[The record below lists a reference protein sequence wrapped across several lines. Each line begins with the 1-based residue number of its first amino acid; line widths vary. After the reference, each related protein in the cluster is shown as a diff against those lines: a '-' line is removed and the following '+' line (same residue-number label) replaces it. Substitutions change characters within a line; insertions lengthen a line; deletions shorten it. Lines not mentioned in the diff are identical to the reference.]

1 MIQTGWLLDLFEDT
15 VDGAAVWLLA
25 DDGRRLRLRQH
36 FPAALC
42 VRGEET
48 ALLALQKYLG
58 QCFPQLVFRREERHD
73 VFLRR
78 EVEVL
83 AVETP
88 RAGDLPAVLRAA
100 ARAFPRL
107 EYADADLALSLRYA
121 ARTGLFPLAR
131 CRMDVGPGGWIHA
144 AEALNSPWDME
155 HAPAPLRVLDLVA
168 EETPGRGPAHKL
180 IARAGK
186 QTQVFS
192 LEPARALLVGL
203 RRLLETFD
211 PDLILAARGDTWLMP
226 LLLDQAERCGIPLP
240 LNRDGH
246 TPIARRKERWYYSY
260 GQLVYRGEQV
270 MLSGRWHIDRH
281 NAMLWDDYDLEGV
294 FELARVTGLPVQT
307 AARVSPGT
315 GIAAV
320 QMLAALR
327 LGILVPW
334 QKQQP
339 EMMKSAWDLFTADQG
354 GLVYQPKVG
363 LHRNVAGLDFVS
375 MYPAIMVNY
384 NISPETVSTR
394 PAGWQPDE
402 PQANVERVPELN
414 LWIDQSW
421 PGLVPQSLVP
431 LLQRRVAFKE
441 LLNRMPVGDPCR
453 PLLKKR
459 ASALKWLLVTCF
471 GYLGYKNARFG
482 RIEAHQ
488 AVTAYG
494 REALLCAKE
503 AAEDAGFEVIHLYV
517 DGMWV
522 QGSGDLPALCEEILR
537 RTRLSIGIE
546 GIYRWVAFL
555 PSRVRGTRAA
565 ANRYF
570 GSFEDGTLKV
580 RGIEARR
587 HDTPPLIAALQLELL
602 EILARRTDPTAGV
615 EEALARVRS
624 RLAEVRRGLVP
635 LEDLLISHKLG
646 REPEEYKA
654 NSAAARAA
662 RQLQAA
668 GVTVK
673 PGQRL
678 RFLYTLGRPGVW
690 AWELP
695 GKPPCASIDIKR
707 YEELA
712 WRAAAAV
719 LGPLTG
725 KNEFDLR
732 APEAPQLPFPPQ
744 RLNTSSLGL
753 RASRQETQ
761 HLPTPALP
769 TPPGHAGQNA

>member
-1 MIQTGWLLDLFEDT
+1 
-15 VDGAAVWLLA
+15 
-25 DDGRRLRLRQH
+25 
-36 FPAALC
+36 
-42 VRGEET
+42 
-48 ALLALQKYLG
+48 
-58 QCFPQLVFRREERHD
+58 
-73 VFLRR
+73 
-78 EVEVL
+78 
-83 AVETP
+83 
-88 RAGDLPAVLRAA
+88 
-100 ARAFPRL
+100 
-107 EYADADLALSLRYA
+107 
-121 ARTGLFPLAR
+121 
-131 CRMDVGPGGWIHA
+131 
-144 AEALNSPWDME
+144 
-155 HAPAPLRVLDLVA
+155 
-168 EETPGRGPAHKL
+168 
-180 IARAGK
+180 
-186 QTQVFS
+186 
-192 LEPARALLVGL
+192 
-203 RRLLETFD
+203 
-211 PDLILAARGDTWLMP
+211 MP
-226 LLLDQAERCGIPLP
+226 LLLDQAARCGISLP
-240 LNRDGH
+240 LNRDRH
-246 TPIARRKERWYYSY
+246 APIARRKERWYYSY

-270 MLSGRWHIDRH
+270 SLSGRWHIDRH

-294 FELARVTGLPVQT
+294 FELARVTCLPVQT

-315 GIAAV
+315 GISAV
-320 QMLAALR
+320 QILAALR

-384 NISPETVSTR
+384 NISPETVSAR
-394 PAGWQPDE
+394 PAGWQPDG
-402 PQANVERVPELN
+402 PLADIQRVPELN
-414 LWIDQSW
+414 LWIDQRW
-421 PGLVPQSLVP
+421 PGLVPQSLAP

-441 LLNRMPVGDPCR
+441 QLNRMQAGDPR
-453 PLLKKR
+453 KSLLKKR

-503 AAEDAGFEVIHLYV
+503 AAEDAGFEVIQLYV
-517 DGMWV
+517 DGMWI

-537 RTRLSIGIE
+537 RTGLPIGIE

-587 HDTPPLIAALQLELL
+587 RDTPPFIAALQLELL
-602 EILARRTDPTAGV
+602 EILARHADPGKGV
-615 EEALARVRS
+615 EEALARMRS

-635 LEDLLISHKLG
+635 LEDMLVSHKLG

-673 PGQRL
+673 PGQHL

-690 AWELP
+690 AWEQP
-695 GKPPCASIDIKR
+695 GKPARASIDVKR

-725 KNEFDLR
+725 KNEFGLR
-732 APEAPQLPFPPQ
+732 APEAPELPFA
-744 RLNTSSLGL
+744 
-753 RASRQETQ
+753 RAT
-761 HLPTPALP
+761 PIPALP
-769 TPPGHAGQNA
+769 EQPGHAGQNA